1 MLKITVLAVLTSL
14 LLHYIQYDIP
24 QDDERENLNELII
37 KGKFEKGTIFN
48 GNDYSE
54 LEILRFNR
62 RNRTNAFLFCV
73 VRDSTNIARVIEPNE
88 IVWYTIGN
96 DHYKSHS
103 SSDEFFFIKLSKDGK
118 AKLYER
124 SRIPNDNRFL
134 YYIELEG
141 YNDYLVISP
150 HEKNITVDQ
159 IPGAYYEGKQET
171 RMVIYSNQLEEKFKL
186 FVTTYLGD
194 CMRVKNSVE
203 SGFYTVNEVPAIID
217 VYNNCFE
224 D

>member
-1 MLKITVLAVLTSL
+1 MLKIVLLAVLTSL
-14 LLHYIQYDIP
+14 FLHNNHYDIP
-24 QDDERENLNELII
+24 KEDETENLNELIK
-37 KGKFEKGTIFN
+37 KGKFEKGIIFN
-48 GNDYSE
+48 GNDYTE
-54 LEILRFNR
+54 LEILRFTR
-62 RNRTNAFLFCV
+62 RNRTNAFLYCV
-73 VRDSTNIARVIEPNE
+73 VKDSTNTVRIIEPNE
-88 IVWYTIGN
+88 IVGYTIGT
-96 DHYKSHS
+96 DFYKSHS
-103 SSDEFFFIKLSKDGK
+103 ANDEFFFIKLSKDGR

-124 SRIPNDNRFL
+124 QRIPNDNRFL

-150 HEKNITVDQ
+150 HEENITVDQ
-159 IPGAYYEGKQET
+159 IPGAYYEGHQET
-171 RMVIYSNQLEEKFKL
+171 RMVIQSNKLEEKFKL

-217 VYNNCFE
+217 VYNSCFE